1 MNRIPSRPDG
11 FSLIEV
17 LISVVVMSFGL
28 LSLAAL
34 QSALFKAG
42 AESRAQSAALA
53 LATEKV
59 EFFEGYRDREEFQSF
74 ADGND
79 AAVTID
85 GVAYTRSW
93 TIDRF
98 A

>member
-34 QSALFKAG
+34 QSALF
-42 AESRAQSAALA
+42 
-53 LATEKV
+53 
-59 EFFEGYRDREEFQSF
+59 
-74 ADGND
+74 
-79 AAVTID
+79 
-85 GVAYTRSW
+85 
-93 TIDRF
+93 
-98 A
+98 